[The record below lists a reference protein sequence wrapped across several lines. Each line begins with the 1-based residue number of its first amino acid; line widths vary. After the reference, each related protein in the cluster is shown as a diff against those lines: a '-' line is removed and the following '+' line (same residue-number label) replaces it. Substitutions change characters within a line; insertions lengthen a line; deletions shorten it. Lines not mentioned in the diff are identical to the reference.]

1 MVYLK
6 IDSNRFV
13 IIDSSFSFAT
23 ITPPDPEQF
32 FVQSIVVSE
41 SKSSKIE
48 DNNRT
53 SIPLPS
59 LVVTMQYRY
68 RKQWWC
74 KRIEK
79 EREEQSRFH
88 LKDRRERSFCERH
101 AEDKR
106 NELSLSGY
114 RNDEVER
121 ERRKMDGPAST
132 NPLREEREREV
143 WEEWEVRRTLADNNK
158 VLIKQLVK
166 RGGLVNSRSWME
178 MAQGMKEARASLLPG
193 YVPSFVFILLVSLFF
208 NFFPLFS
215 FSPA

>member
-1 MVYLK
+1 MIHRFHSRLLRHQ
-6 IDSNRFV
+6 IQSNSLYNPL
-13 IIDSSFSFAT
+13 SSLNRKARR
-23 ITPPDPEQF
+23 
-32 FVQSIVVSE
+32 
-41 SKSSKIE
+41 SKIIIE
-48 DNNRT
+48 RRFHCH
-53 SIPLPS
+53 

-68 RKQWWC
+68 GKQWWC

-106 NELSLSGY
+106 NELSLSDY

-132 NPLREEREREV
+132 SPLREEREREV

-193 YVPSFVFILLVSLFF
+193 YVPSFVFILLVSLFLI
-208 NFFPLFS
+208 FFLCSLFLQLKYRVNDIEI
-215 FSPA
+215 FV